1 VAVVIAPGEMGAAV
15 GRRLRERGATV
26 RTSLAGRSAASAERV
41 RRAGIEAVHDDA
53 ALVAG
58 AGIVLS
64 IVPPGEAVAL
74 AERLAPALR
83 DLPVGAKP
91 VYVDC
96 NAVSPETVRRVADR
110 LAGTGCA
117 FLDAG
122 IVGAPPQGDDAGP
135 RLYVSGEPEALPS
148 VLALREYGLD
158 VRPLDGGIGAASALK
173 MAYATVTKGL
183 TALGTAM
190 MLSAE
195 ADRGGGGA
203 SVAASLRAELA
214 VSQPMLLAWL
224 SRQVPG
230 MLPKAYRWVAE
241 MEEISRFLDDPG
253 GSRMLSGAARLYE
266 RIAAAHRAEAGSPGA
281 AAQDDDVLDRLRRFL
296 NRGGQAD

>member
-1 VAVVIAPGEMGAAV
+1 MPRTVVAVIAPGEMGAAV
-15 GRRLRERGATV
+15 GRRLRERGASV

-41 RRAGIEAVHDDA
+41 RRAGIEPVGDDA
-53 ALVAG
+53 DLVAG

-83 DLPVGAKP
+83 GLPSGSGAKP

-110 LAGTGCA
+110 LADTGCA
-117 FLDAG
+117 FVDAG
-122 IVGAPPQGDDAGP
+122 IIGAPPQPEQGDDAGP
-135 RLYVSGEPEALPS
+135 RIYVSGGKEGLRP
-148 VLALREYGLD
+148 VLALRGHGLD
-158 VRPLDGGIGAASALK
+158 VRPLAGGIGAASALK
-173 MAYATVTKGL
+173 MAYASLTKGL

-190 MLSAE
+190 MLGAE
-195 ADRGGGGA
+195 AGG
-203 SVAASLRAELA
+203 VADALQAELA
-214 VSQPMLLAWL
+214 ASQPALLAWL

-253 GSRMLSGAARLYE
+253 GSQMLSGAARLYE
-266 RIAAAHRAEAGSPGA
+266 RIAAARRAEGE
-281 AAQDDDVLDRLRRFL
+281 
-296 NRGGQAD
+296 NRGGAEDDALARLRQFLDRGR